1 LDLVVRTRVLVA
13 ELVAGEPQNGEG
25 IGVFGLDGL
34 VELLETLELRGE
46 AAFGGGVDDEND
58 LALEL
63 VEGVWVA
70 LLCGNNRISLRVT
83 WNQSTRGER
92 ERILSSG
99 LKSYNLVAE
108 AIVLE

>member
-1 LDLVVRTRVLVA
+1 LDLVVRARVLVA

-63 VEGVWVA
+63 FEGVWVA
-70 LLCGNNRISLRVT
+70 LLC
-83 WNQSTRGER
+83 
-92 ERILSSG
+92 
-99 LKSYNLVAE
+99 
-108 AIVLE
+108 